1 MHRAQLESRWAW
13 SEQAPAY
20 YESGLIVGLGPAF
33 RPSQAQPRRPVIIT
47 CCHTELYKCNNN
59 NNNNNNIIIIIIIII
74 ENRTED
80 VVINM
85 ITELSFIRD
94 DIFLALVLSKT
105 DIDEFI
111 SALCSTGI

>member
-1 MHRAQLESRWAW
+1 MHGCLLLFFILVDCLSLLRA
-13 SEQAPAY
+13 
-20 YESGLIVGLGPAF
+20 
-33 RPSQAQPRRPVIIT
+33 VILNCT
-47 CCHTELYKCNNN
+47 NA
-59 NNNNNNIIIIIIIII
+59 IIIIIIIII